1 MLGHSKNIIKKW
13 EREVENLFKI
23 YIKTDIQKIIKFGK
37 KKNFY
42 SKKNIVGI
50 DIKPIFPQKPDIT
63 IKNNFDQKLKKIS
76 SEIISTIDKKIKN

>member
-1 MLGHSKNIIKKW
+1 MGKRSGKFIQDLYKNGYSKNYKIW
-13 EREVENLFKI
+13 E
-23 YIKTDIQKIIKFGK
+23 

-76 SEIISTIDKKIKN
+76 SEIITLINKKI